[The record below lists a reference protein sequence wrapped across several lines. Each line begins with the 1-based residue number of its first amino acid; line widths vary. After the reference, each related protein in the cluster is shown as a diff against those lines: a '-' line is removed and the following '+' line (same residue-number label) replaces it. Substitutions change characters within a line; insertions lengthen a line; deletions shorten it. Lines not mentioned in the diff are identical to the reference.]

1 MIVARARSALHS
13 LANCRDTDRH
23 DMELLTLE
31 QAANTLGVSVVEIL
45 EHATLRR
52 LTIGTVTS
60 KGTALFLVAED
71 IHRFLADPGA
81 TVKTSGLKLT
91 YNECPD
97 PDSNYM
103 PAPNVI
109 LGPPVSDVTIRTLR
123 ITQKEAARVKR
134 ALGIQSTFRATI
146 RKWPLSRVAAIVTVI
161 GGLVAI
167 ISKLVGLF

>member
-1 MIVARARSALHS
+1 LIGIAHENSNFDKVV
-13 LANCRDTDRH
+13 
-23 DMELLTLE
+23 
-31 QAANTLGVSVVEIL
+31 LGRSVVEIL
-45 EHATLRR
+45 EHATLGR

-60 KGTALFLVAED
+60 KGSTLFLVAED

-81 TVKTSGLKLT
+81 TVKTTDLQLT

-123 ITQKEAARVKR
+123 ITQKEVARLL
-134 ALGIQSTFRATI
+134 AE
-146 RKWPLSRVAAIVTVI
+146 IVRCHKVT
-161 GGLVAI
+161 
-167 ISKLVGLF
+167 SP